1 MGEVLANQGIAQMT
15 QGQTVE
21 DLLLL
26 ITIEIDVIHMTE
38 TDNLMEVVTHPA
50 KVTTITTIIA
60 IIAIIVTYHALP
72 EAIRMVAVV
81 TTEVVMTI
89 QTITVMHAELDQTLW
104 TDSLQTCK
112 E

>member
-1 MGEVLANQGIAQMT
+1 MGEVLDNLAMTQIT

-26 ITIEIDVIHMTE
+26 ITIEIDIIHMTE
-38 TDNLMEVVTHPA
+38 TDNLMEVVIHLA
-50 KVTTITTIIA
+50 EVTTTIIA
-60 IIAIIVTYHALP
+60 IIAIIVTYHALL
-72 EAIRMVAVV
+72 EVIRMVAVV
-81 TTEVVMTI
+81 TMEVVMTM
-89 QTITVMHAELDQTLW
+89 QTITVVHAELDQILW

>member
-1 MGEVLANQGIAQMT
+1 MGEVLDNRDIAQMT

-38 TDNLMEVVTHPA
+38 TDNLMEVVIHLA
-50 KVTTITTIIA
+50 KVTTTIIA

-72 EAIRMVAVV
+72 EVIRMVAVV
-81 TTEVVMTI
+81 TMEAVMTM
-89 QTITVMHAELDQTLW
+89 QTITVVHAEIDQIL
-104 TDSLQTCK
+104 
-112 E
+112 